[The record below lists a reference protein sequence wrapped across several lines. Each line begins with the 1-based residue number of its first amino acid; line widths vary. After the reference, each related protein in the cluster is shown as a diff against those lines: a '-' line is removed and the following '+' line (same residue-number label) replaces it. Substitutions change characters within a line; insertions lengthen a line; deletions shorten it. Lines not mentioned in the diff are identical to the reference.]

1 MIHSF
6 IGDLGHISI
15 IIAFVGAIISAIAYR
30 ITAIEKNELERQNWK
45 KLARGTFIVHGFSIF
60 GIVCILFYMI
70 FNHYYE
76 YHYVWSH
83 SSDNLPV
90 YYIVSSFWEGQEGS
104 FLVWAFWHVLIS
116 IFVIKRSDEWEANV
130 MFIIAAVQA
139 FLVSM
144 VLGITIFGHKIGSS
158 PFILLRDAIEA
169 PVFATNPNFIPE
181 DGTGLNPL
189 LQNIW
194 MVIHPPTLFMGFAL
208 CIVPFAY
215 VIAALI
221 QRKYSEWVKPA
232 MGWVVLAVCVLGI
245 GIMMGAYWAYETLN
259 FGGYWNWDPV
269 ENAVYVPWLILL
281 AGLHL
286 MLVQQ
291 KSKTALKSSMILLVG
306 AFILILYST
315 FLTRSGVLGEAS
327 VHSFTDLGLS
337 GQLLLYLL
345 FFSTIAIVLFIVRWK
360 DMPSDKE
367 EPSAYS
373 AEFWVFIGA
382 TILVLMSFQVLV
394 PTSIPA
400 WNALLSNLGIESNL
414 APPADAVTFYTKF
427 QLWFSVAVAL
437 VSGTT
442 QFFYWKRLN
451 KENLWSTLSA
461 PYVITLLIAASF
473 IILGNVH
480 QPSYIVLLTAS
491 IFSIVANL
499 HVLTKFTK
507 MKVSISGG
515 SISHIGAALMLLGI
529 LSSSGF
535 EKVIS
540 LNLSGR
546 IYNSEFPEEMNKE
559 NVLLFRGHA
568 KKMNQYNLTYKGPR
582 LTSRDIDGYF
592 DKEKVKIKINDPY
605 HAIVIDDI
613 IVNGETVA
621 EIGDEIQIY
630 NENIYYE
637 IEYTDENGKSFSLFP
652 RVQDN
657 EQMGPIPSPDIATFW
672 NKDMYTHIT
681 NLAVDE
687 NEVEWTAQD
696 PMTMSIGDTIFLND
710 YVVIFDGVTPLK
722 KAPGYTI
729 KDDDVALEAN
739 LRVLVG
745 NNKSIDLKPSYILT
759 KVKRMGMGGVQEDW
773 DAGIVPSVNRELGLR
788 VSLKEIKPKENAF
801 VFSADTTQKD
811 WVIMKAIEKPFISIL
826 WIGTLLLGLGTGIST
841 VRRFKDSRNS
851 KSKTKPKSETKA
863 SELV

>member
-6 IGDLGHISI
+6 IGDLGHTSI
-15 IIAFVGAIISAIAYR
+15 IVAFVGAILSAIAYR
-30 ITAIEKNELERQNWK
+30 LSATENNSVEKNQWL
-45 KLARGTFIVHGFSIF
+45 KLARGTFFLHGFSVF
-60 GIVCILFYMI
+60 SIVCILFYMI

-83 SSDNLPV
+83 SSNNLPA

-104 FLVWAFWHVLIS
+104 FLVWSFWHVLVS
-116 IFVIKRSDEWEANV
+116 IFVIKKGDQWESNV

-139 FLVSM
+139 FLMSM
-144 VLGITIFGHKIGSS
+144 VLGIDVLGSKIGSS

-169 PVFATNPNFIPE
+169 PVFASNPNFVPE

-208 CIVPFAY
+208 TIVPFAY

-221 QRKYSEWVKPA
+221 QKQYSEWVKPA
-232 MGWVVLAVCVLGI
+232 MGWVVLAVSVLGL

-286 MLVQQ
+286 MVIQH
-291 KSKTALKSSMILLVG
+291 KSKTALKTSMILVVS
-306 AFILILYST
+306 AFILVLYST

-337 GQLLLYLL
+337 GQLLLYLV
-345 FFSTIAIVLFIVRWK
+345 FFTTIAIVLFIVRWNQMPK
-360 DMPSDKE
+360 DED
-367 EPSAYS
+367 EPSVYS
-373 AEFWVFIGA
+373 SEFWFFIGA
-382 TILVLMSFQVLV
+382 TTLTLMSFQVLV

-400 WNALLSNLGIESNL
+400 WNALVSNFGIQSNL
-414 APPADAVTFYTKF
+414 APPADAVAFYTKF
-427 QLWFSVAVAL
+427 QLWFAVAVAI

-442 QFFYWKRLN
+442 QYFFWVRIDKKN
-451 KENLWSTLSA
+451 IWNTLSI
-461 PYVITLLIAASF
+461 PYVITLIGAAA
-473 IILGNVH
+473 IIVIGNVH
-480 QPSYIVLLTAS
+480 QPTYIILLTAA
-491 IFSIVANL
+491 IFSLVANIQ
-499 HVLTKFTK
+499 VLVQYTKLK
-507 MKVSISGG
+507 MSISGG
-515 SISHIGAALMLLGI
+515 AVSHIGAALMLLGI

-535 EKVIS
+535 EKVVS

-559 NVLLFRGHA
+559 NVLLFRGQP
-568 KKMNQYNLTYKGPR
+568 KKMDRYLLTYKGPR
-582 LTSRDIDGYF
+582 FTSRDLPGYF
-592 DKEKVKIKINDPY
+592 DKEKVRQKINDPY
-605 HAIVIDDI
+605 HAIVMEDLIQ
-613 IVNGETVA
+613 NGETIA
-621 EIGDEIQIY
+621 KAGDEIQIY

-637 IEYTDENGKSFSLFP
+637 IEYTDEQGKSFSLYP

-657 EQMGPIPSPDIATFW
+657 EQMGPIPSPDIASFW

-687 NEVEWTAQD
+687 EEIEWSEEEALN
-696 PMTMSIGDTIFLND
+696 MSLGDTIFLND
-710 YVVIFDGVTPLK
+710 YVVIFDGVKPLE
-722 KAPGYTI
+722 KAPGYVI
-729 KDDDVALEAN
+729 KEEDVALQAN

-745 NNKSIDLKPSYILT
+745 NGRSIDLKPSYILT
-759 KVKRMGMGGVQEDW
+759 KVKRMGMGGVTEDW
-773 DAGIVPSVNRELGLR
+773 DAGIISDTNRELGLR
-788 VSLKEIKPKENAF
+788 VALKEIKPKENKF
-801 VFSADTTQKD
+801 VFSAETTQKD
-811 WVIMKAIEKPFISIL
+811 WVIMKAVEKPFINLL
-826 WIGTLLLGLGTGIST
+826 WIGTILLTIGTIIST
-841 VRRFKDSRNS
+841 VRRFKMG
-851 KSKTKPKSETKA
+851 KVATQPKEKKK
-863 SELV
+863 EYQY

>member
-6 IGDLGHISI
+6 IGDLGHTSI
-15 IIAFVGAIISAIAYR
+15 IVAFVGAILSAIAYR
-30 ITAIEKNELERQNWK
+30 LSAIENNSVEKNQWL
-45 KLARGTFIVHGFSIF
+45 KLARGTFFLHGFSVF
-60 GIVCILFYMI
+60 SIVCILFYMI

-83 SSDNLPV
+83 SSNNLPA

-104 FLVWAFWHVLIS
+104 FLVWSFWHVLVS
-116 IFVIKRSDEWEANV
+116 IFVIKKGDQWEGNV

-139 FLVSM
+139 FLMSM
-144 VLGITIFGHKIGSS
+144 VLGIDVFGSKIGSS

-169 PVFATNPNFIPE
+169 PVFASNPNFVPE

-208 CIVPFAY
+208 TIVPFAY

-221 QRKYSEWVKPA
+221 QKQYSEWVKPA
-232 MGWVVLAVCVLGI
+232 MGWVVLAVSVLGL

-286 MLVQQ
+286 MVIQH
-291 KSKTALKSSMILLVG
+291 KSNTALKTSMILVVS
-306 AFILILYST
+306 AFILVLYST

-337 GQLLLYLL
+337 GQLLLYLVFFTTIALVL
-345 FFSTIAIVLFIVRWK
+345 FFVRWSEMPK
-360 DMPSDKE
+360 DKD
-367 EPSAYS
+367 EPSVYS
-373 AEFWVFIGA
+373 SEFWFFIGA
-382 TILVLMSFQVLV
+382 TTLTLMSFQVLV

-400 WNALLSNLGIESNL
+400 WNALVSNFGIQSNI
-414 APPADAVTFYTKF
+414 APPADAVAFYTKF
-427 QLWFSVAVAL
+427 QLWFAVAVAI

-442 QFFYWKRLN
+442 QYFFWVRIDKKN
-451 KENLWSTLSA
+451 IWNTLSI
-461 PYVITLLIAASF
+461 PYVATLIGAAA
-473 IILGNVH
+473 IIVLGNVY
-480 QPSYIVLLTAS
+480 QPTYIILLTAS
-491 IFSIVANL
+491 IFSLVANIQ
-499 HVLTKFTK
+499 VLIQYTKLK
-507 MKVSISGG
+507 LSISGG
-515 SISHIGAALMLLGI
+515 AVSHIGAALMLLGI

-535 EKVIS
+535 EKVVS

-559 NVLLFRGHA
+559 NVLLFRGQP
-568 KKMNQYNLTYKGPR
+568 KKMDRYLLTYKGPR
-582 LTSRDIDGYF
+582 LTSRDIPGYF
-592 DKEKVKIKINDPY
+592 DKEKVRAKINDPY
-605 HAIVIDDI
+605 HAIVMEDLIS
-613 IVNGETVA
+613 NGETIA
-621 EIGDEIQIY
+621 KAGDEIQIY

-637 IEYTDENGKSFSLFP
+637 IEYTDEKGKSFSLFP

-657 EQMGPIPSPDIATFW
+657 EQMGPIPSPDIASFW

-687 NEVEWTAQD
+687 EEIEWSEEEALN
-696 PMTMSIGDTIFLND
+696 MSLGDTIFLND
-710 YVVIFDGVTPLK
+710 YVVIFDGVKPLE
-722 KAPGYTI
+722 KAPGYVI
-729 KDDDVALEAN
+729 KEEDVALQAN

-745 NNKSIDLKPSYILT
+745 NGRSIDLKPSYILT
-759 KVKRMGMGGVQEDW
+759 KVKRMGMGGVTEDW
-773 DAGIVPSVNRELGLR
+773 DAGIISDTNRELGLR
-788 VSLKEIKPKENAF
+788 VALKEIKPKENKF
-801 VFSADTTQKD
+801 VFSAETTQKD
-811 WVIMKAIEKPFISIL
+811 WVIMKAVEKPFINLL
-826 WIGTLLLGLGTGIST
+826 WIGTILLTIGTIIST
-841 VRRFKDSRNS
+841 VRRFKMS
-851 KSKTKPKSETKA
+851 KVSTKPEVKEK
-863 SELV
+863 ELQY

>member
-6 IGDLGHISI
+6 IGDLGHTSI
-15 IIAFVGAIISAIAYR
+15 IVAFVGAILSAIAYR
-30 ITAIEKNELERQNWK
+30 LSATENNSVEKNQWL
-45 KLARGTFIVHGFSIF
+45 KLARGTFFLHGFSVF
-60 GIVCILFYMI
+60 SIVCILFYMI

-83 SSDNLPV
+83 SSNNLPA

-104 FLVWAFWHVLIS
+104 FLVWSFWHVLVS
-116 IFVIKRSDEWEANV
+116 VFVIKKGDQWESNV

-139 FLVSM
+139 FLMSM
-144 VLGITIFGHKIGSS
+144 VLGIDVLGSKIGSS

-169 PVFATNPNFIPE
+169 PVFASNPNFVPE

-208 CIVPFAY
+208 TIVPFAY

-221 QRKYSEWVKPA
+221 QKQYSEWVKPA
-232 MGWVVLAVCVLGI
+232 MGWVVLAVSVLGL

-286 MLVQQ
+286 MVIQH
-291 KSKTALKSSMILLVG
+291 KSKTALKTSMILVVS
-306 AFILILYST
+306 AFILVLYST

-337 GQLLLYLL
+337 GQLLLYLV
-345 FFSTIAIVLFIVRWK
+345 FFTTIAIVLFIVRWNQMPK
-360 DMPSDKE
+360 DED
-367 EPSAYS
+367 EPSVYS
-373 AEFWVFIGA
+373 SEFWFFIGA
-382 TILVLMSFQVLV
+382 TTLTLMSFQVLV

-400 WNALLSNLGIESNL
+400 WNALVSNFGIQSNL
-414 APPADAVTFYTKF
+414 APPADAVAFYTKF
-427 QLWFSVAVAL
+427 QLWFAVAVAI

-442 QFFYWKRLN
+442 QYFFWVRIDKKN
-451 KENLWSTLSA
+451 IWNTLSI
-461 PYVITLLIAASF
+461 PYVATLIGAAA
-473 IILGNVH
+473 IIVIGNVH
-480 QPSYIVLLTAS
+480 QPTYIILLTAA
-491 IFSIVANL
+491 IFSLVANIQ
-499 HVLTKFTK
+499 VLVQYTKLK
-507 MKVSISGG
+507 MSISGG
-515 SISHIGAALMLLGI
+515 AVSHIGAALMLLGI

-535 EKVIS
+535 EKVVS

-559 NVLLFRGHA
+559 NVLLFRGQP
-568 KKMNQYNLTYKGPR
+568 KKMDRYLLTYKGPR
-582 LTSRDIDGYF
+582 FTSRDLPGYF
-592 DKEKVKIKINDPY
+592 DKEKVRQKINDPY
-605 HAIVIDDI
+605 HAIVMEDLIQ
-613 IVNGETVA
+613 NGETIA
-621 EIGDEIQIY
+621 KAGDEIQIY

-637 IEYTDENGKSFSLFP
+637 IEYTDEQGKSFSLYP

-657 EQMGPIPSPDIATFW
+657 EQMGPIPSPDIASFW

-687 NEVEWTAQD
+687 EEIEWSEEEALN
-696 PMTMSIGDTIFLND
+696 MSLGDTIFLND
-710 YVVIFDGVTPLK
+710 YVVIFDGVKPLE
-722 KAPGYTI
+722 KAPGYVI
-729 KDDDVALEAN
+729 KEEDVALQAN

-745 NNKSIDLKPSYILT
+745 NGRSIDLKPSYILT
-759 KVKRMGMGGVQEDW
+759 KVKRMGMGGVTEDW
-773 DAGIVPSVNRELGLR
+773 DAGIISDTNRELGLR
-788 VSLKEIKPKENAF
+788 VALKEIKPKENKF
-801 VFSADTTQKD
+801 VFSAETTQKD
-811 WVIMKAIEKPFISIL
+811 WVIMKAVEKPFINLL
-826 WIGTLLLGLGTGIST
+826 WIGTILLTIGTIIST
-841 VRRFKDSRNS
+841 IRRFKMS
-851 KSKTKPKSETKA
+851 KVTAQPKEKKK
-863 SELV
+863 EYQY

>member
-15 IIAFVGAIISAIAYR
+15 IVAFVGAILSAIAYR
-30 ITAIEKNELERQNWK
+30 LSAIEKNSIEKSQWQN
-45 KLARGTFIVHGFSIF
+45 LARGAFYLHGFSVF
-60 GIVCILFYMI
+60 SIVCILFYMI

-83 SSDNLPV
+83 SSDNLPA

-116 IFVIKRSDEWEANV
+116 IFIIKKSGQWENNV

-139 FLVSM
+139 FLMSM
-144 VLGITIFGHKIGSS
+144 VLGIEFLGIKIGSS

-194 MVIHPPTLFMGFAL
+194 MVIHPPTLFLGFAL
-208 CIVPFAY
+208 TIVPFAY

-221 QRKYSEWVKPA
+221 QKQYSEWVKPA
-232 MGWVVLAVCVLGI
+232 MGWVVLSVSVLGL

-286 MLVQQ
+286 MIIQH
-291 KSKTALKSSMILLVG
+291 KSFTALKTSMILVVT
-306 AFILILYST
+306 AFILVLYST

-337 GQLLLYLL
+337 GQLLLYLV
-345 FFSTIAIVLFIVRWK
+345 FFTVIAIVLFFVRWSKMPK
-360 DMPSDKE
+360 DKD
-367 EPSAYS
+367 EPSVYS
-373 AEFWVFIGA
+373 SEFWFFIGA
-382 TILVLMSFQVLV
+382 TTLTLMSFQVLV

-400 WNALLSNLGIESNL
+400 WNALVSNFGIQSNL
-414 APPADAVTFYTKF
+414 APPADAVAFYTKF
-427 QLWFSVAVAL
+427 QLWFAITVAI

-442 QFFYWKRLN
+442 QYFFWTKIN
-451 KENLWSTLSA
+451 KKNIWSTLSI
-461 PYVITLLIAASF
+461 PYVITLIGAA
-473 IILGNVH
+473 IIIVLGNVH
-480 QPSYIVLLTAS
+480 QPTYILLLTVS
-491 IFSIVANL
+491 IFSIVANI
-499 HVLTKFTK
+499 HVLIQYTKLK
-507 MKVSISGG
+507 ISVSGG

-535 EKVIS
+535 ERIIS

-559 NVLLFRGHA
+559 NVLLFRGQP
-568 KKMNQYNLTYKGPR
+568 KKMDRYLLTYKGPR
-582 LTSRDIDGYF
+582 LTSKDLPGYF
-592 DKEKVKIKINDPY
+592 DKEKVKQKINDPY
-605 HAIVIDDI
+605 HAIVMEDLIS
-613 IVNGETVA
+613 NGETIA
-621 EIGDEIQIY
+621 EAGDEIQIY

-637 IEYTDENGKSFSLFP
+637 IEYTDEKGKSFSLFP

-657 EQMGPIPSPDIATFW
+657 EQMGPVPSPDIASFW

-687 NEVEWTAQD
+687 EEVEWSEAEELN
-696 PMTMSIGDTIFLND
+696 MSLGDTVFLND
-710 YVVIFDGVTPLK
+710 YVVIFDGVKPLQ
-722 KAPGYTI
+722 KAPGYVI
-729 KDDDVALEAN
+729 KEEDVALQAN

-745 NNKSIDLKPSYILT
+745 NGRSIDLKPSYILT
-759 KVKRMGMGGVQEDW
+759 KVKRMGMGGVTEDW
-773 DAGIVPSVNRELGLR
+773 DAGIISDTNRELGLR
-788 VSLKEIKPKENAF
+788 VALKEIKPKENKFTFTAE
-801 VFSADTTQKD
+801 TTQKD
-811 WVIMKAIEKPFISIL
+811 WVIMKAIEKPFINLL
-826 WIGTLLLGLGTGIST
+826 WIGTILLTIGTIIST
-841 VRRFKDSRNS
+841 VRRFKQA
-851 KSKTKPKSETKA
+851 K
-863 SELV
+863 

>member
-6 IGDLGHISI
+6 IGDLGHTSI
-15 IIAFVGAIISAIAYR
+15 IIAFVAAILSAIAYR
-30 ITAIEKNELERQNWK
+30 LSAVDKNEIERQQWK
-45 KLARGTFIVHGFSIF
+45 KLARGAFFLHGFSVF
-60 GIVCILFYMI
+60 SIVCILFYMI

-83 SSDNLPV
+83 SSDNLPA

-104 FLVWAFWHVLIS
+104 FLVWSFWHVLIS
-116 IFVIKRSDEWEANV
+116 IFVIRKANDWEGNV

-139 FLVSM
+139 FLMSM
-144 VLGITIFGHKIGSS
+144 VLGIDIFGSKIGSS

-194 MVIHPPTLFMGFAL
+194 MVIHPPTLFLGFAL
-208 CIVPFAY
+208 TLVPFAY

-221 QRKYSEWVKPA
+221 QKQYSGWVKPT
-232 MGWVVLAVCVLGI
+232 MGWVVLAVSVLGI

-286 MLVQQ
+286 MIIQH
-291 KSKTALKSSMILLVG
+291 KSSAALKTSMILVVT

-337 GQLLLYLL
+337 GQLLLYLI
-345 FFSTIAIVLFIVRWK
+345 FFTTIAIVLFFVRWNE
-360 DMPSDKE
+360 MPSDKD
-367 EPSAYS
+367 EPSVYS
-373 AEFWVFIGA
+373 SEFWFFIGA
-382 TILVLMSFQVLV
+382 TTLTLMSFQVLV

-400 WNALLSNLGIESNL
+400 WNALVSNFGIQSNL
-414 APPADAVTFYTKF
+414 APPADAVAFYTKF
-427 QLWFSVAVAL
+427 QLWFAVAIAL

-442 QFFYWKRLN
+442 QYFFWNRLN
-451 KENLWSTLSA
+451 KQNIWNTLSI
-461 PYVITLLIAASF
+461 PYVITLIITAILIV
-473 IILGNVH
+473 LGNVH
-480 QPSYIVLLTAS
+480 QPTYIVLLTAS
-491 IFSIVANL
+491 IFSLVANI
-499 HVLTKFTK
+499 HVLIQYTKLK
-507 MKVSISGG
+507 MSISGG
-515 SISHIGAALMLLGI
+515 AVSHIGMALMLLGI

-535 EKVIS
+535 ERVIS

-559 NVLLFRGHA
+559 NVLLFRGQP
-568 KKMNQYNLTYKGPR
+568 KKMDRYLLTYKGPR
-582 LTSRDIDGYF
+582 LTSRDIPGYF
-592 DKEKVKIKINDPY
+592 DKEKVKQNIKNPY
-605 HAIVIDDI
+605 RATVTEDI
-613 IVNGETVA
+613 ISNGETIA
-621 EIGDEIQIY
+621 KAGDDIQIY

-637 IEYTDENGKSFSLFP
+637 IEYTDEKGKSFSLYP

-657 EQMGPIPSPDIATFW
+657 EQMGPIPSPDIASFW

-681 NLAVDE
+681 NLAVDDE
-687 NEVEWTAQD
+687 EIEWSEEEELK
-696 PMTMSIGDTIFLND
+696 MSLGDTVFLND
-710 YVVIFDGVTPLK
+710 YVVIFDGVKPLT
-722 KAPGYTI
+722 KAPGYSI
-729 KDDDVALEAN
+729 KEEDVALQAN

-745 NNKSIDLKPSYILT
+745 NGRSIDIRPSYILT
-759 KVKRMGMGGVQEDW
+759 KVKRMGMGGVQEEW
-773 DAGIVPSVNRELGLR
+773 DAGIISATNRELGLR
-788 VSLKEIKPKENAF
+788 VALKEIKPKENTF
-801 VFSADTTQKD
+801 IFSAETTQKD
-811 WVIMKAIEKPFISIL
+811 WVIMKAIEKPFISLL
-826 WIGTLLLGLGTGIST
+826 WIGTILLGIGTMIAAR
-841 VRRFKDSRNS
+841 RRFRMS
-851 KSKTKPKSETKA
+851 
-863 SELV
+863 